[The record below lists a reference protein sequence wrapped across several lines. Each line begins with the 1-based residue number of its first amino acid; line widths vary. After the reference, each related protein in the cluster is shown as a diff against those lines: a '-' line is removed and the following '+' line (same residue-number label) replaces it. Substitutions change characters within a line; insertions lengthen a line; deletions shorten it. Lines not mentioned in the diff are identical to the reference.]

1 MRKIWF
7 KDPDWWDKALDRSFK
22 TGAQFLV
29 GAIVANQSGWWSESH
44 PATIIGVGTGMLL
57 SFLTSILMD
66 PRDGGTLR
74 LFRPAKDTQ

>member
-29 GAIVANQSGWWSESH
+29 GAIAANQAGWFHEWYQVLAS
-44 PATIIGVGTGMLL
+44 TGTGLL
-57 SFLTSILMD
+57 LGFLTSILMD

-74 LFRPAKDTQ
+74 LFRPARDSE